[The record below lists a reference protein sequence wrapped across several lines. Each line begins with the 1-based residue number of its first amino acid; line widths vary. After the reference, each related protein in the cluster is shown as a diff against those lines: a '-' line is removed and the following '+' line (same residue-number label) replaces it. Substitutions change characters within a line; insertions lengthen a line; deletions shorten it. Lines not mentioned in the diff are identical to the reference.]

1 MMFHRKLIAL
11 NHHQPKEFN
20 MNDENEFRSLI
31 VWLEDQKVRHYKIE
45 DRAALR
51 NTTSSEW
58 PKALETYVN
67 DLGCPYPKNE
77 RSALLDWLLGYA
89 VRLEYGDDA
98 EKFRAVKPQTLGSS
112 STGTIPAGGTSS
124 NPLDALDFN
133 DPDFKAGV
141 TSLAMKLQI
150 PPYQD
155 HLEQLKAIC
164 IVVRDRLSKEAIE
177 DAEKNKTPP
186 QLMTLERVDL
196 GFDTG
201 DYIINEAAKILRL
214 LHIRDLREL
223 QSQINHAIVAVQTV
237 TANPKTDSRLGKV
250 GR

>member
-1 MMFHRKLIAL
+1 MFQRKLLAL
-11 NHHQPKEFN
+11 NHHQPQKFN
-20 MNDENEFRSLI
+20 SSDENEFRSMI

-45 DRAALR
+45 DRAGLR
-51 NTTSSEW
+51 NTSSSDW
-58 PKALETYVN
+58 PKALENYAN
-67 DLGCPYPKNE
+67 DLGCPYPISE
-77 RSALLDWLLGYA
+77 RNPMIDWLLGYA

-98 EKFRAVKPQTLGSS
+98 EKLRSVKPHTLGSS
-112 STGTIPAGGTSS
+112 DGNKPPQGGASS
-124 NPLDALDFN
+124 NPLDALDFE

-141 TSLAMKLQI
+141 TSLAMMLQI
-150 PPYQD
+150 PPYHD

-164 IVVRDRLSKEAIE
+164 IVVKEKLSIEALDRAGKEQQGEPA
-177 DAEKNKTPP
+177 
-186 QLMTLERVDL
+186 TLETLNL

-223 QSQINHAIVAVQTV
+223 QSSINQAIVAVQTI